1 MYCSVSRM
9 WCQAPALISLFK
21 VHSNLLP
28 YSITMI
34 RQGALHANV
43 TNYSSNLIQCYHRS
57 MSWSYRGF
65 RKSQHEF
72 SIILL
77 SIGAR
82 IIALLPSCLPL
93 KATKVPRL
101 TMMLSWRV
109 KIVPQNLGLL
119 SSRITCRVTIIVII
133 TARCVAWS
141 QWCRSEPTYKQHLK
155 LNKESLPPCLAPILE
170 RQWSLT
176 KA

>member
-9 WCQAPALISLFK
+9 WCQAPALTSQFK

-28 YSITMI
+28 YSVTMI
-34 RQGALHANV
+34 RPGALHENV
-43 TNYSSNLIQCYHRS
+43 TNYSKNLIQCYHRS

-65 RKSQHEF
+65 RKSQHGL
-72 SIILL
+72 SINLL
-77 SIGAR
+77 SIEAR

-101 TMMLSWRV
+101 TMTLSRTV
-109 KIVPQNLGLL
+109 RIMPQNLDLL
-119 SSRITCRVTIIVII
+119 SSRITYRVTIKVII

-141 QWCRSEPTYKQHLK
+141 QWCRSEPTYKQRLK
-155 LNKESLPPCLAPILE
+155 LNSESLPPCLALILE